1 MVFMGAGFL
10 ACFGLTFRRSFAM
23 IVLMGFSGAGFQPAG
38 FGAGLDET
46 PQAGSLRH
54 FSHPRASLIL
64 LSCEHH

>member
-1 MVFMGAGFL
+1 
-10 ACFGLTFRRSFAM
+10 M